1 MKKLKVAVLEDNQEL
16 LNHLIEMVK
25 ETRLVEVVVAETEHK
40 VFLEKIS
47 SALPDALL
55 LDIDL
60 DGQHISGLD
69 IARIKK
75 LPVLFVSGKTPE
87 FTSQIED
94 INMELSVPVSHISK
108 PITELKLSRILPKF
122 IEEIKAREK
131 SQFVILDLPE
141 GKNIKVQI
149 NDIVYIETCEG
160 QSGRSNNKT
169 IYFTHRPPETL
180 YNFSFSKMQER
191 GFPSE
196 KFVKIRT
203 SHVINID
210 KMECYNNSTHKV
222 ELYAMNGNKGVERIA
237 LSVSEDYRKYV
248 RIKRY

>member
-1 MKKLKVAVLEDNQEL
+1 MKKLKVAVLEDSKEL
-16 LNHLIEMVK
+16 LNYLVEMVK
-25 ETRLVEVVVAETEHK
+25 ETRLVDVVVAETDHK
-40 VFLEKIS
+40 VFLEKTA

-60 DGQHISGLD
+60 AGQGISGLD

-122 IEEIKAREK
+122 IQDIEVRER
-131 SQFVILDLPE
+131 SQFVTLDLGE
-141 GKNIKVQI
+141 RKNVKIPI
-149 NDIVYIETCEG
+149 NDIVYIETSEG

-169 IYFTHRPPETL
+169 IFFTNRPPETL
-180 YNFSFSKMQER
+180 YNFSFSKMHER

-196 KFVKIRT
+196 KFVKIRI

-222 ELYAMNGNKGVERIA
+222 EIYAMTENKGVERVA
-237 LSVSEDYRKYV
+237 LPVSEDYRKYV
-248 RIKRY
+248 RTKRY